1 MRRRNGIEGR
11 LRHARAEPR
20 TAFVEALAERAAGGS
35 PRSPGWSRLAFAASL
50 AVMMLGTFASFGGLS
65 YAASGGTKALRT
77 IEKVTTAHK
86 VVVSHSSAS
95 SQYPKAKA
103 AAAVAGKHVKRV
115 VKAKPVTLAATKQ
128 SGTLPFTG
136 VSLLVTVLLSLALM
150 GGGLLLRRAERRS
163 RS

>member
-103 AAAVAGKHVKRV
+103 AAAVAAKHV

-150 GGGLLLRRAERRS
+150 GGGLLLRRVERRS